1 MRIRLLIATAHV
13 GGGTSRTVSST
24 ASALARRGHEVEI
37 VSVLR
42 RRRRPAF
49 PPDRAVR
56 VLDLVDEYAARR
68 DPEGAGARAA
78 ALWRRVGSAAPSV
91 VGHPF
96 DRRTR
101 EWSLY
106 TDVQLLRWLRS
117 VGDGV
122 VVGTRPALNLALARY
137 GRSGVVRVGQD
148 HMNLEAYSPW
158 LRRSIRRTY
167 PQLDAVVS
175 LTQRDA
181 ADYAALLDGRTRVLS
196 IPNGVPDLHGH
207 RSTLDAPLVVAAGRL
222 TRRKGFDRLLRVW
235 ARVAAQ
241 RPGWRLHIYGGGEQD
256 AELRA
261 LVDRLGTG
269 DSARLMGRTGRLFS
283 RMAEASAFVLTSRRE
298 GLPMVVLEAMGVGL
312 PVVAYDCP
320 TGPREV
326 VADGVN
332 GFLVPDGDEDAFAA
346 RLLELID
353 DAEKRRRLGAAALA
367 TAAEYDGARLA
378 ERWEQLFEELAASK
392 RR

>member
-1 MRIRLLIATAHV
+1 
-13 GGGTSRTVSST
+13 
-24 ASALARRGHEVEI
+24 
-37 VSVLR
+37 
-42 RRRRPAF
+42 
-49 PPDRAVR
+49 
-56 VLDLVDEYAARR
+56 
-68 DPEGAGARAA
+68 
-78 ALWRRVGSAAPSV
+78 
-91 VGHPF
+91 
-96 DRRTR
+96 
-101 EWSLY
+101 
-106 TDVQLLRWLRS
+106 
-117 VGDGV
+117 
-122 VVGTRPALNLALARY
+122 
-137 GRSGVVRVGQD
+137 
-148 HMNLEAYSPW
+148 MNLEAYSPW

-196 IPNGVPDLHGH
+196 IPNGVPDLRGH

>member
-1 MRIRLLIATAHV
+1 
-13 GGGTSRTVSST
+13 
-24 ASALARRGHEVEI
+24 
-37 VSVLR
+37 
-42 RRRRPAF
+42 
-49 PPDRAVR
+49 
-56 VLDLVDEYAARR
+56 
-68 DPEGAGARAA
+68 
-78 ALWRRVGSAAPSV
+78 
-91 VGHPF
+91 
-96 DRRTR
+96 
-101 EWSLY
+101 
-106 TDVQLLRWLRS
+106 
-117 VGDGV
+117 V

-148 HMNLEAYSPW
+148 HMNLEAYSSW